1 MKKSTSFYLSC
12 FVEDFES
19 CFLKSV
25 SLFYFS
31 GRNVVL
37 RDVQGANEIQ
47 RSLKQNFHY
56 VAQQVTYKV
65 LKMGKAQ
72 NET

>member
-1 MKKSTSFYLSC
+1 M
-12 FVEDFES
+12 EEFES

-37 RDVQGANEIQ
+37 RDDRELMKFKKI
-47 RSLKQNFHY
+47 LKQNFHY

>member
-1 MKKSTSFYLSC
+1 MALFILLVWIDYNNEAITSFYLSC

-25 SLFYFS
+25 SLLYFS

-37 RDVQGANEIQ
+37 RDVRELMKFKGA
-47 RSLKQNFHY
+47 
-56 VAQQVTYKV
+56 
-65 LKMGKAQ
+65 
-72 NET
+72 